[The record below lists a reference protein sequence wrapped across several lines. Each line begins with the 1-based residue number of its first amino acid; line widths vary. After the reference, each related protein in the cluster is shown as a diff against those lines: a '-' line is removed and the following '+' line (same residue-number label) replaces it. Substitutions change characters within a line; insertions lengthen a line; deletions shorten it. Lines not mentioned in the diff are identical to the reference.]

1 MQNTMNSRF
10 PIAANLDSLRGIAIL
25 GVITVHTIFAANV
38 INEKFG
44 GKNYKFITDILNFGQ
59 YGVEVFF
66 FLSGVLISSIY
77 PREKFGESKSYWTR
91 RILRILPLWI
101 MFVLIQLIRSKF
113 LRGWAGNDLLNY
125 KSPITFIPN
134 YIFIFL
140 LSIFFLLWIS
150 GSLWNSTVSGGWS
163 IQSEIYHY
171 LFYWCTRKIRLNKII
186 EILLIVNIV
195 TYFVYH
201 LVFLSLGD
209 KSLVVQILGSYFRL
223 NFYSTIFYFVM
234 GVIISER
241 SKLLKSKTI
250 NLYHFWK
257 IFQDKRVLTYAVT
270 TLFLPLA
277 WGTNYQAIIYL
288 ILMLVLNDLLTK
300 IMIFQRAFIILGR
313 YSYFMYFIHFY
324 LLGFLQNTFPKFLYN
339 FGIFSGQ
346 FLTFSIVLI
355 AVTLGSLLL
364 AIPSWTYF
372 ESRFINLGKNRIS

>member
-10 PIAANLDSLRGIAIL
+10 PRAANLDSLRGIAIL

-140 LSIFFLLWIS
+140 LSIFFFS
-150 GSLWNSTVSGGWS
+150 GFQGHFG
-163 IQSEIYHY
+163 
-171 LFYWCTRKIRLNKII
+171 
-186 EILLIVNIV
+186 ILLCPV
-195 TYFVYH
+195 
-201 LVFLSLGD
+201 
-209 KSLVVQILGSYFRL
+209 
-223 NFYSTIFYFVM
+223 
-234 GVIISER
+234 
-241 SKLLKSKTI
+241 
-250 NLYHFWK
+250 
-257 IFQDKRVLTYAVT
+257 A
-270 TLFLPLA
+270 
-277 WGTNYQAIIYL
+277 
-288 ILMLVLNDLLTK
+288 
-300 IMIFQRAFIILGR
+300 GR
-313 YSYFMYFIHFY
+313 YSLKFTTTSFIGA
-324 LLGFLQNTFPKFLYN
+324 LEKLG
-339 FGIFSGQ
+339 
-346 FLTFSIVLI
+346 LI
-355 AVTLGSLLL
+355 KL
-364 AIPSWTYF
+364 
-372 ESRFINLGKNRIS
+372 